1 MSVSSG
7 FRVLIA
13 GGGVAALEAMLALRA
28 LAEERV
34 DVELLAPEPDFV
46 YRPLAVAEPFGA
58 GNVERF
64 NLTELTSE
72 AGARFREGALAEVDA
87 DSRVAR
93 TEAGD
98 DLTYDALLIACGA
111 VPQPA
116 LPGAFTFRGTAD
128 VDAFRRILAEAA
140 SGDAQRLVF
149 AMPGG
154 STWPVPLY
162 ELALQTATYLT
173 RRGVS
178 GANIEIVSHESAPM
192 ALFGPEA
199 SEAIARLLS
208 DRDIRFRG
216 RTYPGSVENGELKL
230 VPHGS
235 LPADRVISLPRLVG
249 RVISGI
255 SQTAGGFIP
264 VDPYGRV
271 HGMSS
276 VFAAGDATVFP
287 VKHGGIAAQQAEAA
301 AETIAA
307 LAGAPLTPKP
317 FRPVLRGLVLTGG
330 VPAYIRSEL
339 PQWGQASTFAEEP
352 LWWPPGKIAG
362 RYLAPFLASRQ
373 AVVAPELRPGPGV
386 LEVSVHLSWEWSD
399 VRD

>member
-1 MSVSSG
+1 VSG
-7 FRVLIA
+7 RLRVLIA

-58 GNVERF
+58 GRVERF
-64 NLTELTSE
+64 ELAALTSD
-72 AGARFREGALAEVDA
+72 AGARLRDGALAEVDA
-87 DSRVAR
+87 DACIAR

-111 VPQPA
+111 EPKPA

-128 VDAFRRILAEAA
+128 VDAFRRILAEVAA
-140 SGDAQRLVF
+140 GEAKRLVF

-154 STWPVPLY
+154 STWPLPLY
-162 ELALQTATYLT
+162 ELALQTAAYLT
-173 RRGVS
+173 RHGVS
-178 GANIEIVSHESAPM
+178 GTDIEIVSHESAPL

-199 SEAIARLLS
+199 SEAIARIIA

-216 RTYPGSVENGELKL
+216 RTYPASVENGELKL
-230 VPHGS
+230 VPQGS

-249 RVISGI
+249 RVIPGI
-255 SQTAGGFIP
+255 PQTAGGFIP
-264 VDPYGRV
+264 VDPHGRV
-271 HGMSS
+271 HGMSR

-287 VKHGGIAAQQAEAA
+287 VKHGGIAAEQAEAA

-307 LAGAPLTPKP
+307 LAGAPVTPQP
-317 FRPVLRGLVLTGG
+317 FRPVLRGLLLTGG
-330 VPAYIRSEL
+330 IPAYVRSEL
-339 PQWGQASTFAEEP
+339 PGWAGTSAFAEEP
-352 LWWPPGKIAG
+352 LWWPPGKIVG

-373 AVVAPELRPGPGV
+373 ALIPPELRAGPGV
-386 LEVSVHLSWEWSD
+386 VAVSVDLSSEWSD
-399 VRD
+399 ARDS